1 MKQAR
6 LWKYIAFALPLS
18 ILAAACSDSFLERP
32 PIDTLTDGIYYQTD
46 DEVIMATAPLYNI
59 VWFDFNDKTSFG
71 IGDARAGNMLS
82 NDYDDYYKFAVSA
95 TDGPL
100 LSAYA
105 SFYKIIAQ
113 SNMVIE
119 NVNRYATNVTPAVK
133 NHAIAE
139 ARFMR
144 GLAYTYLT
152 SIWKEVPIIYDNL
165 AILNDTT
172 IRRNTVASIWEFAIR
187 DFRYAAKNLPT
198 TPILAGRLT
207 KYSAEGM
214 LARAFLTRAGIG
226 AGVGSRN
233 QTDLDSAKYYAKD
246 VIMNSGLSL
255 LDNYGD
261 LFLSANNNAQSINN
275 ETLFALLWL
284 PIREPW
290 GVNNSFQA
298 YMAFSPELIGNQGDG
313 WGRAHGASAD
323 LVKYYM
329 SNPDDLRRKPT
340 FMFNGDRYPELKY
353 FADPSITYTINDVA
367 NIKKYIIGGPEDNG
381 GAGQSMTAY
390 INTYMMRLAEVYL
403 IYAEAILGNNS
414 VTTDGEALK
423 YVNAIRQRAGLPNLT
438 SVSFMDIFNEKRIEL
453 AMEGRYWHELV
464 RLSYFNMNGVDGTLD
479 IISKQ
484 DKGPYTI
491 DYVPGTEN
499 PRQYDVTYP
508 TVDGDGAAITRFFPA
523 TEENFYFPYPDAELV
538 KAPSLRKSAVDFDF
552 SVLSN

>member
-1 MKQAR
+1 
-6 LWKYIAFALPLS
+6 
-18 ILAAACSDSFLERP
+18 
-32 PIDTLTDGIYYQTD
+32 
-46 DEVIMATAPLYNI
+46 
-59 VWFDFNDKTSFG
+59 
-71 IGDARAGNMLS
+71 
-82 NDYDDYYKFAVSA
+82 
-95 TDGPL
+95 
-100 LSAYA
+100 
-105 SFYKIIAQ
+105 
-113 SNMVIE
+113 
-119 NVNRYATNVTPAVK
+119 
-133 NHAIAE
+133 
-139 ARFMR
+139 
-144 GLAYTYLT
+144 
-152 SIWKEVPIIYDNL
+152 
-165 AILNDTT
+165 
-172 IRRNTVASIWEFAIR
+172 
-187 DFRYAAKNLPT
+187 
-198 TPILAGRLT
+198 
-207 KYSAEGM
+207 
-214 LARAFLTRAGIG
+214 
-226 AGVGSRN
+226 
-233 QTDLDSAKYYAKD
+233 
-246 VIMNSGLSL
+246 
-255 LDNYGD
+255 
-261 LFLSANNNAQSINN
+261 
-275 ETLFALLWL
+275 
-284 PIREPW
+284 
-290 GVNNSFQA
+290 
-298 YMAFSPELIGNQGDG
+298 
-313 WGRAHGASAD
+313 
-323 LVKYYM
+323 
-329 SNPDDLRRKPT
+329 
-340 FMFNGDRYPELKY
+340 MFNGDRYPELKY

-538 KAPSLRKSAVDFDF
+538 KAPSLRKSAVDFEF